1 MKNFGA
7 DKVGKRA
14 HYCLACNKPRLIL
27 PIDEDPIKTKREF
40 ELPGGEKVELFEQ
53 VCPFCVHR
61 YYKRYWE
68 PKKADVRKIMRAL
81 AEERELPEDT
91 SLEELL

>member
-7 DKVGKRA
+7 DKVSKRA
-14 HYCLACNKPRLIL
+14 HYCPACNKPRLIL
-27 PIDEDPIKTKREF
+27 PIDEEPSKEKRKF
-40 ELPGGEKVELFEQ
+40 DLPNGEKIELFEM
-53 VCPFCVHR
+53 VCPFCVR
-61 YYKRYWE
+61 KYYRKYWE

-81 AEERELPEDT
+81 SEEHELPEDT